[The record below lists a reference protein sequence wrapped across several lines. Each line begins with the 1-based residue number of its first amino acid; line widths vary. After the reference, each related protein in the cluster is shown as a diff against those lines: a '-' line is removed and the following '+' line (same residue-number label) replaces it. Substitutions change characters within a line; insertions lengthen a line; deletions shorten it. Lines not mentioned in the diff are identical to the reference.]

1 MRLSARCQ
9 TDAVV
14 TATTAGAQGPVQGA
28 RDDPM
33 KALARH
39 RRQVRVR
46 TIASRAILALAVITL
61 ISASRTHLWQ
71 PFAVLGQVAWNARPH
86 VARPSLVL
94 AAVVMLGTSRG
105 LRRGHSI
112 AWAGTLGVLA
122 VSAVLHLVHRI
133 DVVPTV
139 LVLGAAGWLALQ
151 RRSFPVRATRREMWR
166 VALVAAVWLL
176 LTGAAEVLFRLAL
189 RTEPEH
195 RSALRDAAADLDLAL
210 VVVFV
215 VALVWFVTS
224 PQRPGRRHVAAH
236 LAERERARRV
246 VERWGRGTLDYFAL
260 RDDKDW
266 FFVGESVVAH
276 AVRGGVCLVSPDP
289 IGPPEEQADA
299 WAEFL
304 DYAVDCGWS
313 VAVLGASA
321 DWLPVYEASGLRS
334 VYLGDEAIV
343 DCPGFTLEGHARKS
357 LRQAVNRVAKA
368 GYTTTFVRATEVD
381 PRLRAQVE
389 EVAGQSRRG
398 EAERGFS
405 MTLSRLFDAHDDGL
419 MLSVTTSPEGRVDAF
434 CQWAPAPGIDGWS
447 LDVMRRR
454 LDVDDLPN
462 GLIDFTVVRTIQEV
476 VARGQR
482 GVGLNFAVMRDVLG
496 RRTDSRWEDL
506 VRPMLQRL
514 SQQTQMS
521 SLASF
526 NEKFGPSW
534 QPRYVVLDAAEF
546 VGTQALVMAG
556 AEGVTEIP
564 VIGRFLGRTGA

>member
-1 MRLSARCQ
+1 MRLGGRCD
-9 TDAVV
+9 TGAVV
-14 TATTAGAQGPVQGA
+14 TATTDGSAQVVPE
-28 RDDPM
+28 DPM
-33 KALARH
+33 RALTRH

-46 TIASRAILALAVITL
+46 AVASRAILALAVITL
-61 ISASRTHLWQ
+61 VSATRPRLWQ
-71 PFAVLGQVAWNARPH
+71 PVAVLGQVAWNARPH
-86 VARPSLVL
+86 LARPSLVL
-94 AAVVMLGTSRG
+94 AAVVMLGMSRG

-112 AWAGTLGVLA
+112 AWAGTLAVLA
-122 VSAVLHLVHRI
+122 VSAVLHLAHRV

-139 LVLGAAGWLALQ
+139 LVLGAAVWLGLQ
-151 RRSFPVRATRREMWR
+151 RRSFPVRTTRREVQR
-166 VALVAAVWLL
+166 VAVLAACWLL
-176 LTGAAEVLFRLAL
+176 LTGASEVAFRFAVH
-189 RTEPEH
+189 TEPEH
-195 RSALRDAAADLDLAL
+195 RSTLRALTAGFDLVL

-215 VALVWFVTS
+215 VALVWFVMS
-224 PQRPGRRHVAAH
+224 PQRPRRPHSAAH
-236 LAERERARRV
+236 LGERERARRV
-246 VERWGRGTLDYFAL
+246 VERWGGGTLDYFAL

-266 FFVGESVVAH
+266 FFVNESVVAH
-276 AVRGGVCLVSPDP
+276 SVRGGVCLVSPDP
-289 IGPPEEQADA
+289 IGPPHERADT

-321 DWLPVYEASGLRS
+321 QWLPIYEASGLRA

-343 DCPGFTLEGHARKS
+343 DCPGFSLEGHPRKS

-368 GYTTTFVRATEVD
+368 GYTTTFVESTTVD
-381 PRLRAQVE
+381 AALRAQIDE
-389 EVAGQSRRG
+389 IAEQSRRG
-398 EAERGFS
+398 ETERGFS
-405 MTLSRLFDAHDDGL
+405 MTLSRLFDPHDEGL

-434 CQWAPAPGIDGWS
+434 CQWAPAPAIDGWS

-454 LDVDDLPN
+454 LDVPDLPN

-476 VARGQR
+476 AARGQR
-482 GVGLNFAVMRDVLG
+482 TVGLNFAVMRDVLG
-496 RRTDSRWEDL
+496 GHGESRWEDL
-506 VRPMLQRL
+506 MRPMLQRL

>member
-1 MRLSARCQ
+1 MARRVRWE

-14 TATTAGAQGPVQGA
+14 TATTAGPPEAA
-28 RDDPM
+28 ADDPM
-33 KALARH
+33 RALSRH

-61 ISASRTHLWQ
+61 ISATRPRLWQ
-71 PFAVLGQVAWNARPH
+71 PVVVLGEVAWNARPR

-112 AWAGTLGVLA
+112 AWAGTLAVLA
-122 VSAVLHLVHRI
+122 VSAMLHLVHRV
-133 DVVPTV
+133 DVIPTV
-139 LVLGAAGWLALQ
+139 LVLAAAGWLALQ
-151 RRSFPVRATRREMWR
+151 RASFPVRATRREVR
-166 VALVAAVWLL
+166 RAALIAGTWLL

-195 RSALRDAAADLDLAL
+195 RSALRDLAADIDLAL

-215 VALVWFVTS
+215 VALVWFVMS
-224 PQRPGRRHVAAH
+224 PQRPGRLHTAAH

-276 AVRGGVCLVSPDP
+276 AVRGGVCLVSPDA
-289 IGPPEEQADA
+289 IGPPGEQADA

-321 DWLPVYEASGLRS
+321 DWLPIYEASGLRA

-343 DCPGFTLEGHARKS
+343 DCPGFSLDGHARKS

-368 GYTTTFVRATEVD
+368 GYTTTFVESTAVD
-381 PRLRAQVE
+381 PALRAQIE
-389 EVAGQSRRG
+389 EVADQSRRG

-405 MTLSRLFDAHDDGL
+405 MTLSRLFDPHDAGL
-419 MLSVTTSPEGRVDAF
+419 MLSVTTSAEGRVDAF

-454 LDVDDLPN
+454 LDVPDLPN
-462 GLIDFTVVRTIQEV
+462 GLIDFTVVRTIEEV
-476 VARGQR
+476 AARGQR
-482 GVGLNFAVMRDVLG
+482 AVGLNFAVMRDVLG
-496 RRTDSRWEDL
+496 GRSDSRWEDL

-564 VIGRFLGRTGA
+564 VIGRFLGRTTA